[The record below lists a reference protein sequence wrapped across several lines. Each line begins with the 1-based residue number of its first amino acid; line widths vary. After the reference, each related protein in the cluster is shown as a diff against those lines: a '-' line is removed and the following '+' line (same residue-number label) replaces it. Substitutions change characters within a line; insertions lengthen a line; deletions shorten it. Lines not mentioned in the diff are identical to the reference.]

1 MKMKISVVDF
11 GCGVLKV
18 FVAIAFVIVVLAIG
32 FVIHECVF
40 APTLM
45 FKCKVYHIYGQ
56 SEIKYLV
63 QKIPP
68 FQPRWSK
75 DQGWISDFYDP
86 TICRIEI
93 IQTDTIKN

>member
-1 MKMKISVVDF
+1 MKISVVDF
-11 GCGVLKV
+11 WYGVLKV
-18 FVAIAFVIVVLAIG
+18 FVAITSVIIVLAIG
-32 FVIHECVF
+32 FVIYECVF

-68 FQPRWSK
+68 FQPRWSR
-75 DQGWISDFYDP
+75 DQGWISDFHDP